1 MVYHDSASS
10 YAVLYCRKWVRTL
23 FVVLVMA
30 ITTVPCLNAIDE
42 VKVETIHTNS
52 SSSSSSSSIDVD
64 KIKPLVKKARSWI
77 LFHRILPSTTDSAV
91 IEKIHTASSLEW
103 RRRGT
108 INLTIFDPKVA
119 SDEPVLLE
127 IWNDDDAL
135 SESFIEDIRTLDGI
149 TNTTTWYQLKLV
161 DDNDD
166 DTTST
171 STTTTAASLR
181 LTSVPS
187 CSVLRSNFRDELL
200 IQFQSARSSHILSMT
215 YVPYISRFAPKKCM
229 DYIPIVA
236 TAVASTTTTTS
247 SNETTS
253 SSTTSTTTTNITNQT
268 KYQFISKISWE
279 TAVPGMVV
287 GKPQLLDPMTN
298 LPIASSSTNMKIKP
312 PPGYQ
317 WFPNAVT
324 NHRKPSSTGTGSN
337 TGTPNDDDE
346 GSEEIPKPD
355 NTPFGFFKR
364 YYYIFIPLMIMNLIN
379 TVNPPP
385 PPSQGEQV
393 PVSGT
398 PGRAAAV
405 VAGTAAAAATTTAA
419 AVGGSGGQIRNRRGK
434 KE

>member
-1 MVYHDSASS
+1 MVYHDNASS
-10 YAVLYCRKWVRTL
+10 FAVLYCRKWVRTL

-30 ITTVPCLNAIDE
+30 ITTVPCLNATDE
-42 VKVETIHTNS
+42 VEVETTHTNS
-52 SSSSSSSSIDVD
+52 SSSSSSDLD

-119 SDEPVLLE
+119 SDEPVSLE

-253 SSTTSTTTTNITNQT
+253 SSTTITNQT

-298 LPIASSSTNMKIKP
+298 LPIASSSSTNMKIKP

-385 PPSQGEQV
+385 PSQGEQV
-393 PVSGT
+393 PVSGTTGT

-405 VAGTAAAAATTTAA
+405 VAGTAATAATTAA
-419 AVGGSGGQIRNRRGK
+419 AVGGSGGPIRNRRGK